1 MFANYH
7 THTAR
12 CRHASGADRE
22 YVLSAIDSGV
32 KILGFS
38 DHAPFPH
45 RAFVGMQPDE
55 LPEYVASISALR
67 EEFRD
72 DLQMH
77 IGLELEYDPKHFP
90 RQLDFL
96 KDHGIEYLILGQH
109 ALFGLTDIA
118 GALMSGSEEKYLDYH
133 CGLMKEAMDTGAITY
148 VAHPDMY
155 NFTGSKQVYEQ
166 HIRPLCRHAK
176 DLDIPLEI
184 NLLGLRTNRHY
195 PRPHFWQIAG
205 EEGCQVILGC
215 DAHEPAS
222 FLDKTGP
229 DAAMELVSRYHLN
242 LIPSTPL
249 RQL

>member
-7 THTAR
+7 THTTR
-12 CRHASGADRE
+12 CKHASGADRE
-22 YVLSAIDSGV
+22 YVQAAIKSGV

-45 RAFVGMQPDE
+45 RAFVGMMPE
-55 LPEYVASISALR
+55 ILPEYVASIAALR
-67 EEFRD
+67 EEFQA

-109 ALFGLTDIA
+109 ALFGITDRAGEYLT
-118 GALMSGSEEKYLDYH
+118 SNEEKYLDHH
-133 CGLMKEAMDTGAITY
+133 CGLQREAMDTGAITY

-155 NFTGSKQVYEQ
+155 NFTGSDEVYER
-166 HIRPLCRHAK
+166 HIRPLCRHAR

-195 PRPHFWQIAG
+195 PRPYFWQIAG
-205 EEGCQVILGC
+205 EEGCKVILGC
-215 DAHEPAS
+215 DAHEPVS
-222 FLDKTGP
+222 FLDEAGP
-229 DAAMELVSRYHLN
+229 KAAMDLVNRFDLN
-242 LIPSTPL
+242 LIPSANL
-249 RQL
+249 RKL

>member
-7 THTAR
+7 THTTR
-12 CRHASGADRE
+12 CNHATGSDRD
-22 YVLSAIDSGV
+22 YVLSAIQSGV
-32 KILGFS
+32 QILGFS

-45 RAFVGMQPDE
+45 RAFVGMKPQE

-67 EEFRD
+67 KEFKD
-72 DLQMH
+72 ALQMH

-109 ALFGLTDIA
+109 ALFGITDRAGEYLT
-118 GALMSGSEEKYLDYH
+118 SNEEKYLDHH
-133 CGLMKEAMDTGAITY
+133 CGLQREAMDTGVITY
-148 VAHPDMY
+148 VAHPDMF
-155 NFTGSKQVYEQ
+155 NFTGSKEVYER
-166 HIRPLCRHAK
+166 HIRRLCRHARE
-176 DLDIPLEI
+176 LDIPLEI

-205 EEGCQVILGC
+205 EEGCKVILGC

-222 FLDKTGP
+222 FLDETGP
-229 DAAMELVSRYHLN
+229 RAAAELVNRFGLN
-242 LIPSTPL
+242 LLQTAAL
-249 RQL
+249 HKL

>member
-7 THTAR
+7 THTTR
-12 CRHASGADRE
+12 CNHATGSDRD
-22 YVLSAIDSGV
+22 YVLSAIQSGV
-32 KILGFS
+32 QILGFS

-45 RAFVGMQPDE
+45 RAFVGMKPQE

-67 EEFRD
+67 KEFKD
-72 DLQMH
+72 ALQMH

-109 ALFGLTDIA
+109 ALFGITDRAGEYLT
-118 GALMSGSEEKYLDYH
+118 SNEEKYLDHH
-133 CGLMKEAMDTGAITY
+133 CGLQREAMDTGAITY
-148 VAHPDMY
+148 VAHPDMF
-155 NFTGSKQVYEQ
+155 NFTGSKEVYER
-166 HIRPLCRHAK
+166 HIRPLCRHARE
-176 DLDIPLEI
+176 LDIPLEI

-205 EEGCQVILGC
+205 EEGCKVILGC

-222 FLDKTGP
+222 FLDETGP
-229 DAAMELVSRYHLN
+229 RAAAELVNRFDLN
-242 LIPSTPL
+242 LLQTAAL
-249 RQL
+249 HRL

>member
-7 THTAR
+7 THTTR
-12 CRHASGADRE
+12 CRHAVGADRD
-22 YVLSAIDSGV
+22 YVEVAIQSGV

-45 RAFVGMQPDE
+45 RSFVGMMPDE
-55 LPEYVASISALR
+55 LPEYVTAISALR
-67 EEFRD
+67 EEFQH

-77 IGLELEYDPKHFP
+77 IGLEVEFDPKHFP

-96 KDHGIEYLILGQH
+96 KSHGIEYLILGQH
-109 ALFGLTDIA
+109 ALFGITDIP
-118 GALMSGSEEKYLDYH
+118 GQYQTSDDEKYLDHH
-133 CGLMKEAMDTGAITY
+133 CGLQREAMDTGAFTY
-148 VAHPDMY
+148 LAHPDIY
-155 NFTGSKQVYEQ
+155 NFTGSEEVYER
-166 HIRPLCRHAK
+166 HIRKLCRHAK
-176 DLDIPLEI
+176 DAGIPLEI

-195 PRPHFWQIAG
+195 PRPYFWQIAG

-229 DAAMELVSRYHLN
+229 NAAMELVSRYHLN

>member
-7 THTAR
+7 THTTR
-12 CRHASGADRE
+12 CKHAVGADRE
-22 YVLSAIDSGV
+22 YVQAAIQSGV
-32 KILGFS
+32 MILGFS

-45 RAFVGMQPDE
+45 RAFVGMMPDV
-55 LPEYVASISALR
+55 LPEYVASIAALR
-67 EEFRD
+67 EEFKD

-90 RQLDFL
+90 RQLEFL
-96 KDHGIEYLILGQH
+96 KQHGIEYLILGQH
-109 ALFGLTDIA
+109 ALFGITDIA
-118 GALMSGSEEKYLDYH
+118 GNLMTNDNEKYLDHH
-133 CGLMKEAMDTGAITY
+133 CGLQKEAMDTGMITY
-148 VAHPDMY
+148 VAHPDMF
-155 NFTGSKQVYEQ
+155 NFTGSDEVYERN
-166 HIRPLCRHAK
+166 IRPLCRHAA
-176 DLDIPLEI
+176 DRGIPLEI

-222 FLDKTGP
+222 FLDQTGP
-229 DAAMELVSRYHLN
+229 HAAMELVERYHLN
-242 LIPSTPL
+242 LIPSANL